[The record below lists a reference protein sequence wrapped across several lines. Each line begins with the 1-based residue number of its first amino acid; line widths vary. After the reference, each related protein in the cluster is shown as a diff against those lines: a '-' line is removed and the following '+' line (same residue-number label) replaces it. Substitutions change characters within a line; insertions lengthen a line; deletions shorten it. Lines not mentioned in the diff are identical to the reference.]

1 MISLLNRTLSLKNS
15 KFYMSS
21 KKLFT
26 LQEANAFV
34 PQLLDL
40 VPKIQKL
47 SVSLNNDFP
56 DIKNAREKAK
66 WNGGSEQGV
75 VYLNAVLKYNNLMH
89 KIEEVGCEVKGIRE
103 GLIDFPS
110 IRDGKEVYLCW
121 RMPEEEIL
129 FWHDL
134 NSGFAGR
141 KPI

>member
-1 MISLLNRTLSLKNS
+1 
-15 KFYMSS
+15 MSS

-26 LQEANAFV
+26 LDEANAFV

-40 VPKIQKL
+40 VPRIQKL

-56 DIKNAREKAK
+56 DIKNARDKAK

-75 VYLNAVLKYNNLMH
+75 DYLNAVLKYNDLMR
-89 KIEEVGCEVKGIRE
+89 KIEGVGCEVKGIRE

-110 IRDGKEVYLCW
+110 LREGREVYLCW
-121 RMPEEEIL
+121 RMPEKEIL

-134 NSGFAGR
+134 NTGFSGR

>member
-1 MISLLNRTLSLKNS
+1 MP
-15 KFYMSS
+15 S

-26 LQEANAFV
+26 LDEANAFV

-47 SVSLNNDFP
+47 SASLNNNFP
-56 DIKNAREKAK
+56 DIKNARDKAK
-66 WNGGSEQGV
+66 WNGGSDQGV
-75 VYLNAVLKYNNLMH
+75 DYLNAVLKYNDLMR
-89 KIEEVGCEVKGIRE
+89 KIEEMGCEVKGIRE

-110 IRDGKEVYLCW
+110 LREGREVYLCW
-121 RMPEEEIL
+121 RMPEKEIL

-134 NSGFAGR
+134 NAGFTGR

>member
-1 MISLLNRTLSLKNS
+1 MP
-15 KFYMSS
+15 S

-26 LQEANAFV
+26 LQEANTFV

-47 SVSLNNDFP
+47 SISLSNDFP

-75 VYLNAVLKYNNLMH
+75 GYLAAVLKYNNFMH
-89 KIEEVGCEVKGIRE
+89 KIEEIGCEVKGIRE
-103 GLIDFPS
+103 GLVDFPS
-110 IRDGKEVYLCW
+110 IREGKEVYLCW
-121 RMPEEEIL
+121 RMPEKEIL

-134 NSGFAGR
+134 NTGFSGR

>member
-1 MISLLNRTLSLKNS
+1 MP
-15 KFYMSS
+15 S

-26 LQEANAFV
+26 LKEANGFV

-47 SVSLNNDFP
+47 SVSLSNDFP

-66 WNGGSEQGV
+66 WSGGSEQGLG
-75 VYLNAVLKYNNLMH
+75 YIKTVLKYNNLMS
-89 KIEEVGCEVKGIRE
+89 KIEEIGCEVKGIRE
-103 GLIDFPS
+103 GLVDFPS
-110 IRDGKEVYLCW
+110 IREGKEVYLCW
-121 RMPEEEIL
+121 RMPEKEIL

-134 NSGFAGR
+134 NAGFSGR

>member
-1 MISLLNRTLSLKNS
+1 
-15 KFYMSS
+15 MSS

-26 LQEANAFV
+26 LDEANAFV

-40 VPKIQKL
+40 VPQIQKL

-56 DIKNAREKAK
+56 DIKNARDKAK
-66 WNGGSEQGV
+66 WNGGSDQGV
-75 VYLNAVLKYNNLMH
+75 DYLNAVLKYNDLMH
-89 KIEEVGCEVKGIRE
+89 KIEGVGCEVKGIRE

-110 IRDGKEVYLCW
+110 LREGREVYLCW
-121 RMPEEEIL
+121 RMPEKEIL

-134 NSGFAGR
+134 NTGFSGR

>member
-1 MISLLNRTLSLKNS
+1 MP
-15 KFYMSS
+15 S

-26 LQEANAFV
+26 LDEANAFV

-40 VPKIQKL
+40 VPRIQKL

-66 WNGGSEQGV
+66 WNGGSDQGV
-75 VYLNAVLKYNNLMH
+75 DYLNAVLKYNDLMH
-89 KIEEVGCEVKGIRE
+89 RIEGMGCEVKGIRE
-103 GLIDFPS
+103 GLVDFPS
-110 IRDGKEVYLCW
+110 LREGREVSLCW
-121 RMPEEEIL
+121 RMPEKEIL

-134 NSGFAGR
+134 NTGFSGR

>member
-1 MISLLNRTLSLKNS
+1 MPL
-15 KFYMSS
+15 

-26 LQEANAFV
+26 LDEANAFV

-47 SVSLNNDFP
+47 SVSLNNNFP
-56 DIKNAREKAK
+56 DIKNARDKAK
-66 WNGGSEQGV
+66 WNGGSDQGV
-75 VYLNAVLKYNNLMH
+75 DYLNAVLKYNDLMR
-89 KIEEVGCEVKGIRE
+89 KIEEMGCEVKGIRE

-110 IRDGKEVYLCW
+110 LREGREVYLCW
-121 RMPEEEIL
+121 RMPEKEIL

-134 NSGFAGR
+134 NSGFTGR

>member
-1 MISLLNRTLSLKNS
+1 
-15 KFYMSS
+15 MSS

-26 LQEANAFV
+26 LDEANAFV

-40 VPKIQKL
+40 VPQIQKL

-56 DIKNAREKAK
+56 DIKNARDKAK
-66 WNGGSEQGV
+66 WNGGSDQGV
-75 VYLNAVLKYNNLMH
+75 DYLNAVLKYNDLMH
-89 KIEEVGCEVKGIRE
+89 RIEGMGCEVKGIRE

-110 IRDGKEVYLCW
+110 LREGREVYLCW
-121 RMPEEEIL
+121 RMPEKEIL

-134 NSGFAGR
+134 NTGFSGR

>member
-1 MISLLNRTLSLKNS
+1 MP
-15 KFYMSS
+15 S

-26 LQEANAFV
+26 LDEANAFV

-47 SVSLNNDFP
+47 SVSLNNNFP
-56 DIKNAREKAK
+56 DIKNARDKAK
-66 WNGGSEQGV
+66 WNGGSDQGV
-75 VYLNAVLKYNNLMH
+75 DYLNAVLKYNDLMR
-89 KIEEVGCEVKGIRE
+89 KIEEMGCEVKGIRE

-110 IRDGKEVYLCW
+110 LREGREVYLCW
-121 RMPEEEIL
+121 RMPEKEIL

-134 NSGFAGR
+134 NAGFIGR

>member
-1 MISLLNRTLSLKNS
+1 MP
-15 KFYMSS
+15 S

-26 LQEANAFV
+26 LQEANTFV
-34 PQLLDL
+34 PQLIDL

-47 SVSLNNDFP
+47 SISLSNDFP

-75 VYLNAVLKYNNLMH
+75 GYLAAVLKYNNFMH
-89 KIEEVGCEVKGIRE
+89 KIVEIGCEVKGIRE
-103 GLIDFPS
+103 GLVDFPS
-110 IRDGKEVYLCW
+110 IREGKEVYLCW
-121 RMPEEEIL
+121 RMPEKEIL

-141 KPI
+141 KPL

>member
-1 MISLLNRTLSLKNS
+1 MP
-15 KFYMSS
+15 S

-26 LQEANAFV
+26 LDEANAFV

-40 VPKIQKL
+40 VPRIQKL

-66 WNGGSEQGV
+66 WNGGSDQGV
-75 VYLNAVLKYNNLMH
+75 DYLNAVLKYNDLMH
-89 KIEEVGCEVKGIRE
+89 RIEGMGCEVKGIRE
-103 GLIDFPS
+103 GLVDFPS
-110 IRDGKEVYLCW
+110 LREGKEVYLCW
-121 RMPEEEIL
+121 RMSEKEIL

-134 NSGFAGR
+134 NTGFSGR

>member
-1 MISLLNRTLSLKNS
+1 
-15 KFYMSS
+15 MSS

-26 LQEANAFV
+26 LDEANAFV

-40 VPKIQKL
+40 VPRIQKL
-47 SVSLNNDFP
+47 SVSLNDDFP
-56 DIKNAREKAK
+56 DIKNARDKAK

-75 VYLNAVLKYNNLMH
+75 DYLNAVLKYNDLMH
-89 KIEEVGCEVKGIRE
+89 KIEGMGCEVKGIRE

-110 IRDGKEVYLCW
+110 LREGREVYLCW
-121 RMPEEEIL
+121 RMPEKEIL

-134 NSGFAGR
+134 NTGFSGR

>member
-1 MISLLNRTLSLKNS
+1 MP
-15 KFYMSS
+15 S

-26 LQEANAFV
+26 LQEANTFV

-47 SVSLNNDFP
+47 SISLSNDFP

-75 VYLNAVLKYNNLMH
+75 GYLAAVLKYNNFMH
-89 KIEEVGCEVKGIRE
+89 KIEEIGCEIKGIRE
-103 GLIDFPS
+103 GLVDFPS
-110 IRDGKEVYLCW
+110 IREGKEVYLCW
-121 RMPEEEIL
+121 RMPEKEIL

-141 KPI
+141 KPL

>member
-1 MISLLNRTLSLKNS
+1 MP
-15 KFYMSS
+15 S

-26 LQEANAFV
+26 LQEANTFV

-47 SVSLNNDFP
+47 SISLSNDFP

-75 VYLNAVLKYNNLMH
+75 GYLAAVLKYNNFMH
-89 KIEEVGCEVKGIRE
+89 KIEEIGCEVKGIRE

-110 IRDGKEVYLCW
+110 IREGKEVYLCW
-121 RMPEEEIL
+121 RMPEKEIL

-141 KPI
+141 KPL